1 MNKNEGGLHTQGEW
15 QLSKSGE
22 VIYCGVISVA
32 TTHEHSNSKANAE
45 LIVKA
50 VNAYNNQEPFEQQV
64 DKWLSDLEAAEKKNE
79 KLLASN
85 RELVEI
91 CTKIFDDINSGKID
105 AKNGIV
111 KDSYVWHKLETAIN
125 NSKY

>member
-32 TTHEHSNSKANAE
+32 TTHGHSNSKANAE

-50 VNAYNNQEPFEQQV
+50 VNER
-64 DKWLSDLEAAEKKNE
+64 E

-85 RELVEI
+85 RELVDLLNEI
-91 CTKIFDDINSGKID
+91 LPLIKKGSLDIYNISLVDKIQ
-105 AKNGIV
+105 
-111 KDSYVWHKLETAIN
+111 TAIN
-125 NSKY
+125 NSKQ